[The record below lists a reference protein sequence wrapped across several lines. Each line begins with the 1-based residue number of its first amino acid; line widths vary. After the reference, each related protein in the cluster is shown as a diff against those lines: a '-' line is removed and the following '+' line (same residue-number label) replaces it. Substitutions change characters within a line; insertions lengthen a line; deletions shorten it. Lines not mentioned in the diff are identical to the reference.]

1 MNTYSHRPE
10 LLTFA
15 APLAH
20 SLDLLTLWSDRNN
33 TVTYGVLVVLGV
45 LLGSTASSILRK
57 EFRFESFTS
66 PKDTAHHLL
75 GAVLMG
81 VGGVTAMGCSI
92 GQGVSGLA
100 MLSAGAV
107 IAVAGIVLGS
117 WGGFHFQSWQL
128 ERSS

>member
-75 GAVLMG
+75 GGVLMG

-117 WGGFHFQSWQL
+117 WVGFHFQSWQL
-128 ERSS
+128 EHSS